1 MRGPAHPGEDP
12 EDVIHPSAIG
22 PLMVRTA
29 ARRSEPALEVKL
41 SDWNGGPN
49 VAALI

>member
-22 PLMVRTA
+22 PLMVELPRGDL
-29 ARRSEPALEVKL
+29 EPALEVKL